1 MRILKKI
8 NKGLILTLIVLLV
21 LTIYLSNVE
30 KQRIAEK
37 EDIKKACEEFISST
51 DKYSVLPKEM
61 QTLTEEVSKSKL
73 DDYKK
78 EMKTE
83 LQKLM
88 IQNEE
93 SVKIQHQVLS
103 SNLDNGYTSKEIRS
117 ELERKIIKISNYAFE
132 GDQVTVTF
140 KSKVETS
147 TKYLNEENKEQER
160 QDSFDESND
169 EIVLQKVD
177 GKWKIVY
184 SNLQYSNNGYY
195 YEDSMVMY

>member
-1 MRILKKI
+1 MKILKKI

-21 LTIYLSNVE
+21 LIMYLANVE
-30 KQRIAEK
+30 KQRNAEK
-37 EDIKKACEEFISST
+37 EEIRKTCEDFISFT

-140 KSKVETS
+140 KSKIETS
-147 TKYLNEENKEQER
+147 TKYLNEENEEQER
-160 QDSFDESND
+160 QDSFEAPNE

-184 SNLQYSNNGYY
+184 SNLQYSNNSYY
-195 YEDSMVMY
+195 YEDSMVKY

>member
-21 LTIYLSNVE
+21 LIIYLVNVE
-30 KQRIAEK
+30 KQRKAEK
-37 EDIKKACEEFISST
+37 EDIKKACEEFISFT
-51 DKYSVLPKEM
+51 DKYSVLPEEM
-61 QTLTEEVSKSKL
+61 QTLTEEALESKL

-88 IQNEE
+88 IQNEK
-93 SVKIQHQVLS
+93 SVKIQHQILS
-103 SNLDNGYTSKEIRS
+103 SNLENGYNLAEIRTKW
-117 ELERKIIKISNYAFE
+117 ERKIIKISNYAFE

-147 TKYLNEENKEQER
+147 TKRLNEENEEQER
-160 QDSFDESND
+160 QDSFDAPND

-184 SNLQYSNNGYY
+184 SNLQFGYNANY
-195 YEDSMVMY
+195 YPDSMVMY

>member
-1 MRILKKI
+1 MKILKKI

-30 KQRIAEK
+30 KQRKAEK
-37 EDIKKACEEFISST
+37 EDIKKACEEFISFT

-160 QDSFDESND
+160 QDSFDASND

-195 YEDSMVMY
+195 YEDTMVMY